1 MKANF
6 CRVSQSWS
14 AISNEHL
21 VTVVTARVSLGIP
34 VSHGVVLGHY
44 RGYTVYIYIYFF
56 LSHLTELHKG
66 LWKGGGVTERDY
78 MPEVLPPL
86 LVCVS
91 VPSLPCG

>member
-1 MKANF
+1 MQQDLKNYYRVVKYYYIKSIYFNTFFLYMIIIMKANF

-44 RGYTVYIYIYFF
+44 RGYTVYIYIFF
-56 LSHLTELHKG
+56 YLI
-66 LWKGGGVTERDY
+66 
-78 MPEVLPPL
+78 
-86 LVCVS
+86 
-91 VPSLPCG
+91 